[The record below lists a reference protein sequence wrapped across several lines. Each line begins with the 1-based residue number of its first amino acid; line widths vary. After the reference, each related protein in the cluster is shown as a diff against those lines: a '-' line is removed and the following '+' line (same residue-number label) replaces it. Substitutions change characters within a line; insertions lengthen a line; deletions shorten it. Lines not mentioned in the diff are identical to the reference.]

1 MLTNT
6 KGMQVAITNYGG
18 RVVSLWAPDRNGE
31 MGDVV
36 LGFDD
41 LNGYLGKSPYFGALR
56 ASLLG
61 RVAGTLAALCGSQ
74 SEDPGPAD

>member
-18 RVVSLWAPDRNGE
+18 RVVSLWAPDRNGK

-41 LNGYLGKSPYFGALR
+41 LNGYPGKNPYFG
-56 ASLLG
+56 
-61 RVAGTLAALCGSQ
+61 TLCGGQ
-74 SEDPGPAD
+74 SEEPGPAD